1 MAADL
6 GWGVIQ
12 AQGCQAA
19 SFTKDGATSA
29 GPTPRGGVKGPLRA
43 ERGVHGVRGLQGVQ
57 GGRAGRLPS
66 TRHEEEP
73 ASRGSE
79 GGWPGTWGQLGEG
92 DSREAFKTSLG
103 DDFCLGRLLLQ
114 TGDALRSGV
123 AHCVPPSCPLSIA
136 WHLGNLCFRMTGS
149 ACFYP
154 LGC

>member
-43 ERGVHGVRGLQGVQ
+43 ERGVRGVQ

-103 DDFCLGRLLLQ
+103 DDFCSGRLLPQ
-114 TGDALRSGV
+114 TGDA
-123 AHCVPPSCPLSIA
+123 
-136 WHLGNLCFRMTGS
+136 
-149 ACFYP
+149 
-154 LGC
+154 